1 MAERDDF
8 GAFVIGFIVGAVS
21 GAVTALLLAPQS
33 GEETRTYIKEKAI
46 ELGDTASK
54 TINETYEQAQVSA
67 NDAVKRA
74 EHILADAKKQAA
86 DLTEKGKT
94 VYEEQKAKLTSTISR
109 ARDVLP
115 PTPPA
120 EG

>member
-8 GAFVIGFIVGAVS
+8 GAFMIGFIVGAVS

-46 ELGDTASK
+46 EIGDTASK

-74 EHILADAKKQAA
+74 EHVLADAKKQAA
-86 DLTEKGKT
+86 ELTEKGKT
-94 VYEEQKAKLTSTISR
+94 VYEQQKSKIVSTLSKSSE
-109 ARDVLP
+109 LP
-115 PTPPA
+115 PA
-120 EG
+120 DG

>member
-8 GAFVIGFIVGAVS
+8 GAFVIGFIVGAIS

-46 ELGDTASK
+46 EIGDTASK

-67 NDAVKRA
+67 NEAVKRA
-74 EHILADAKKQAA
+74 ERALADAKKQAA
-86 DLTEKGKT
+86 ELAEKGKA
-94 VYEEQKAKLTSTISR
+94 VYEEQKSKIVSTISKTTE
-109 ARDVLP
+109 LP

>member
-46 ELGDTASK
+46 EDHQRDLRTGSG
-54 TINETYEQAQVSA
+54 VC
-67 NDAVKRA
+67 KRC
-74 EHILADAKKQAA
+74 
-86 DLTEKGKT
+86 
-94 VYEEQKAKLTSTISR
+94 R
-109 ARDVLP
+109 
-115 PTPPA
+115 
-120 EG
+120 

>member
-46 ELGDTASK
+46 EIGDTANK
-54 TINETYEQAQVSA
+54 TINETFEQAQVSA
-67 NDAVKRA
+67 NETVKRA
-74 EHILADAKKQAA
+74 EQVLADAKKQAA
-86 DLTEKGKT
+86 ELTEKGKT
-94 VYEEQKAKLTSTISR
+94 VYEQQRSKIASTLSKSSK
-109 ARDVLP
+109 LP

>member
-33 GEETRTYIKEKAI
+33 GAETRTYIKERAI

-54 TINETYEQAQVSA
+54 TLNETYEQAQVSA

-74 EHILADAKKQAA
+74 EGVLKEAKKRATELAD
-86 DLTEKGKT
+86 LGKNA
-94 VYEEQKAKLTSTISR
+94 YEEQKSKLTGAISKTIEE
-109 ARDVLP
+109 P
-115 PTPPA
+115 PVPPA

>member
-8 GAFVIGFIVGAVS
+8 GAFVIGFIVGAIS

-67 NDAVKRA
+67 NEAVKRA
-74 EHILADAKKQAA
+74 ERVLADAKKQAA

-94 VYEEQKAKLTSTISR
+94 VYEEQKAKLSSVISKGH
-109 ARDVLP
+109 DEIP
-115 PTPPA
+115 HT

>member
-8 GAFVIGFIVGAVS
+8 GAFVIGFIVGAIS

-46 ELGDTASK
+46 EIGDTASK

-67 NDAVKRA
+67 NEAVKRA
-74 EHILADAKKQAA
+74 ERVLADAKKQAA
-86 DLTEKGKT
+86 ELTEKGKA
-94 VYEEQKAKLTSTISR
+94 VYEEQKSKIVSTISKTTE
-109 ARDVLP
+109 LP

>member
-8 GAFVIGFIVGAVS
+8 GAFVIGFIVGAIS

-33 GEETRTYIKEKAI
+33 GEETRTYIKERAI

-54 TINETYEQAQVSA
+54 TFNETYEQAQVSA

-74 EHILADAKKQAA
+74 EGVLKEAKKRATDLAA
-86 DLTEKGKT
+86 LGKT
-94 VYEEQKAKLTSTISR
+94 AFEEQKVKLSETISQ
-109 ARDVLP
+109 VTEEPPVP
-115 PTPPA
+115 PT

>member
-1 MAERDDF
+1 MADRDDF

-33 GEETRTYIKEKAI
+33 GEETRTYIKERAI
-46 ELGDTASK
+46 ELSDTATK

-67 NDAVKRA
+67 NEAVKRA
-74 EHILADAKKQAA
+74 ESVLTEAKKRATE
-86 DLTEKGKT
+86 LTEKGKA
-94 VYEEQKAKLTSTISR
+94 VYEEQIAKLSGAHSG
-109 ARDVLP
+109 AAEEPQVP
-115 PTPPA
+115 PT

>member
-8 GAFVIGFIVGAVS
+8 GAFMIGFIVGAVS

-46 ELGDTASK
+46 EIGDTASK

-74 EHILADAKKQAA
+74 EHVLADAKKQAA
-86 DLTEKGKT
+86 ELTEKGKT
-94 VYEEQKAKLTSTISR
+94 VYEQQKSKIVSTLSKSSE
-109 ARDVLP
+109 L
-115 PTPPA
+115 PPA

>member
-33 GEETRTYIKEKAI
+33 GEETRTYIKERAI
-46 ELGDTASK
+46 ELGDTATK
-54 TINETYEQAQVSA
+54 TFNETYEQAQVSA
-67 NDAVKRA
+67 NEAVKRA
-74 EHILADAKKQAA
+74 ETVLAEAKKRAT
-86 DLTEKGKT
+86 DLTEKGKIAF
-94 VYEEQKAKLTSTISR
+94 EEQKSKLSGAISST
-109 ARDVLP
+109 AEEAPVP
-115 PTPPA
+115 PT